1 MASSGGVAWREV
13 GDDREEGGRGT
24 MAAFELTPTTLRL
37 AFTGWERLG
46 ALRADPVVPLADV
59 VGVEVAPDPWRI
71 LAGLRVG
78 TGVPWV
84 VLLGTMLRA
93 GGSDVVA
100 VYRRAP
106 AVVVTLRP
114 GARWQR
120 LIATVPDAEADVA
133 RIRAARATP

>member
-1 MASSGGVAWREV
+1 MIGKK
-13 GDDREEGGRGT
+13 GGRGT
-24 MAAFELTPTTLRL
+24 MAAFELTPSTLTL

-46 ALRADPVVPLADV
+46 ALRTDPVIPWADVADVEVVADPWA
-59 VGVEVAPDPWRI
+59 I

-78 TGVPWV
+78 TGLPWV
-84 VLLGTMLRA
+84 ILLGTMLRA
-93 GGSDVVA
+93 GGPDVVA

-120 LIATVPDAEADVA
+120 LIATVPDPEAEVA
-133 RIRAARATP
+133 RIRAGLATC